1 MDPTLLGMCVI
12 LIIGVGV
19 MLAVPKFSNG
29 ILYVSIMAILVGGAE
44 WVFGMMLSGFDNPR
58 QGAQMQHDG
67 QTIVWI
73 SALVGAFLYAISREM
88 EKK

>member
-1 MDPTLLGMCVI
+1 MDTTLLGMCVI
-12 LIIGVGV
+12 LVIGVGV
-19 MLAVPKFSNG
+19 MFAVPEFSKG
-29 ILYVSIMAILVGGAE
+29 ILCVSILAILVGGVE
-44 WVFGMMLSGFDNPR
+44 WLFGVALSGFDNPT

-73 SALVGAFLYAISREM
+73 SALIGAFLYAISREI